1 MHYVW
6 KIERT
11 ATIKG
16 ATNMRQKIALVTGAS
31 SGIGKATA
39 ELLAANGY
47 YVFAIAR
54 RMERLEQMRS
64 GQIEPIRLDVTDAE
78 GIRAA
83 VDHVIATK
91 GRIDVLVNN
100 AAFGQLGA
108 IECVSMEAAHQQFEV
123 NVFGYA
129 RFMQAVLPHM
139 RRQKSGRIINI
150 TSILGRISIPG
161 FGWYAASK
169 HAVEALSEALRN
181 EVIGSGVDVV
191 LIAPG
196 LIKTEFVPRQLALLE
211 TIVHPSVYQR
221 LLAGVHGLLADE
233 PRSPGP
239 EIIARAVL
247 AAVTTMSPPVRHAL
261 PIDSKM
267 AVMARWLLGAR
278 IFFWAIRRMMKI

>member
-1 MHYVW
+1 M
-6 KIERT
+6 
-11 ATIKG
+11 G
-16 ATNMRQKIALVTGAS
+16 QKIALVTGAS

-47 YVFAIAR
+47 YVFVMAR

-64 GQIEPIRLDVTDAE
+64 KQIEPIRLDVTDAE
-78 GIRAA
+78 GIQTA

-91 GRIDVLVNN
+91 GRIDVLVNS
-100 AAFGQLGA
+100 AGFGQLGA

-169 HAVEALSEALRN
+169 HAVEALSEALRS
-181 EVIGSGVDVV
+181 EVMGSGIDVV

-196 LIKTEFVPRQLALLE
+196 LIRTEFVPRQLALLE

-221 LLAGVHGLLADE
+221 LLAGVQGLLADE
-233 PRSPGP
+233 PGAPGP

-247 AAVTTMSPPVRHAL
+247 EAVTAANPAVRHAL

-267 AVMARWLLGAR
+267 AVIARWLLGAR
-278 IFFWAIRRMMKI
+278 IFFWAIRRIMKI

>member
-1 MHYVW
+1 
-6 KIERT
+6 
-11 ATIKG
+11 
-16 ATNMRQKIALVTGAS
+16 MRQQIALVTGAS

-47 YVFAIAR
+47 YVFAMAR
-54 RMERLEQMRS
+54 RMERLEQMRCE
-64 GQIEPIRLDVTDAE
+64 QIEPIRLDVTDAE
-78 GIRAA
+78 GIRMA
-83 VDHVIATK
+83 VEHVIATK

-100 AAFGQLGA
+100 AGYGQLGA

-139 RRQKSGRIINI
+139 RQQKSGRIINI
-150 TSILGRISIPG
+150 TSILGRVPIPG

-169 HAVEALSEALRN
+169 HAVEALSETLRS
-181 EVIGSGVDVV
+181 EVMGSGIDVV

-211 TIVHPSVYQR
+211 TVAHPPVYQR
-221 LLAGVHGLLADE
+221 LLTGLHSLVAGE
-233 PRSPGP
+233 PKAPGP

-247 AAVTTMSPPVRHAL
+247 DAATTANPPVRHAL

-267 AVMARWLLGAR
+267 AVIARGLLGAR
-278 IFFWAIRRMMKI
+278 IFSWAVRHLMKI